1 MRHAGARKLVIFDE
15 VTRSRPPTMHSSR
28 AAPRPPSAA
37 RVSAGDA
44 NHLLSE
50 CYALFEARLLEMAT
64 SSLELAHDLFESH
77 SHVPDGEVAAFLNK
91 RGEWLPRFPKTL
103 KEPFHTTTAV
113 HPPKT

>member
-1 MRHAGARKLVIFDE
+1 
-15 VTRSRPPTMHSSR
+15 MHSSR

-91 RGEWLPRFPKTL
+91 VTHSALWLGDLFARASRKRAPLPSLVIQLDFILERIRTR
-103 KEPFHTTTAV
+103 A
-113 HPPKT
+113 